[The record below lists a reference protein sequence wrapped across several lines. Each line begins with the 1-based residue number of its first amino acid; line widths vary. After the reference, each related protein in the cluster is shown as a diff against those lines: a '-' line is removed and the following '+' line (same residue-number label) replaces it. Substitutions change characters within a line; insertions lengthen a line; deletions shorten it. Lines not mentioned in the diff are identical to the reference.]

1 MSHVMPTTHRLAAS
15 CKINLYLHITG
26 LLPGGYHSLDTL
38 FFPLA
43 EPHDVLDVTLD
54 SGCSG
59 LELTC
64 SNPALKGDDN
74 LIAQAWRAFGERT
87 GYSPPMKVH
96 LTKNIPAGAGL
107 GGGSSDAA
115 AILLLLNDLAE
126 DRALPS
132 AELHE
137 LAASLGADVPF
148 FLLNHP
154 AKALGI
160 GDQLTPVDVDMR
172 GLTLLLACPDEH
184 VPTGWAYKAWDELH
198 PDGGASL
205 TRPKHA
211 GKGPFCPADMGLAN
225 DFEQVV
231 LPAFPRL
238 ERVKRE
244 LIESGAVKAVMS
256 GSGAAIFGLYAG
268 VDAAQAAR
276 KRLSV
281 MGVTVH
287 ITRFD

>member
-1 MSHVMPTTHRLAAS
+1 MSHAMPTTHRLVAG

-43 EPHDVLDVTLD
+43 EPHDVLDVTSNSD
-54 SGCSG
+54 SKEF
-59 LELTC
+59 ELTC
-64 SNPALKGDDN
+64 SNPALNGDDN
-74 LIAQAWRAFGERT
+74 LIAQAWRAFGGRT
-87 GYSPPMKVH
+87 GYRPPMKVH
-96 LTKNIPAGAGL
+96 LTKNIPTGAGL

-126 DRALPS
+126 DRALSPT
-132 AELHE
+132 ELNE

-148 FLLNHP
+148 FLLNQP

-160 GDQLTPVDVDMR
+160 GDQLTPVDMDMR
-172 GLTLLLACPDEH
+172 GLTLLLACPNEH

-211 GKGPFCPADMGLAN
+211 GKGPFCPADMDLAN

-238 ERVKRE
+238 ERFKQE
-244 LIESGAVKAVMS
+244 LVESGAVKAVMS
-256 GSGAAIFGLYAG
+256 GSGAAIFGLYANE
-268 VDAAQAAR
+268 DAAQTAR
-276 KRLSV
+276 ERLSA
-281 MGVTVH
+281 MDVTVH
-287 ITRFD
+287 VIHFD